1 MGLDTEECYVQ
12 GMSSSLPENVQ
23 LEFMRTIE
31 GLENVEI
38 MRNAYAIEYDCCDP
52 TQLLPTLEFKNI
64 PNLYGAGQFNGTS
77 GYEEAAA
84 QGLVAGI
91 NAALKLLQKKPM
103 VLDRA
108 SSYIGTLI
116 DDLVTKGCND
126 PYRMLTSRSEY
137 RLLLRQ
143 DNADLRLTG
152 IGHEVGLISDERFER
167 LQLKQR
173 LIDEETKRIKSVN
186 IAPTEEINE
195 YLESKGTERLTTGIK
210 LSQLIKRPQLSYDGL
225 APFDKNRPQ
234 LPKEVR
240 EQAELNVKY
249 EGYIAIQLE
258 QVEKMRKLESRSLPQ
273 QIDYTQIRGL
283 RLEAA
288 EKLNK
293 VKPLSVG
300 QASRISGVNPADI
313 NVLMIWLS
321 AQVGRTGGENEQTD

>member
-1 MGLDTEECYVQ
+1 
-12 GMSSSLPENVQ
+12 
-23 LEFMRTIE
+23 MRTIE

-152 IGHEVGLISDERFER
+152 IGHEVGLISNERFER

-288 EKLNK
+288 EKPNK